1 MAATI
6 IRPGEEI
13 PTLTKTASMPI
24 NPNAINVI
32 HTDDYAKKFGMRGA
46 LVGGSILLSY
56 ILEMLYNYF
65 GKNWLSHGKINVSF
79 TGGGAINGDVVI
91 AHGLVASLEQEGT
104 GTRLRLD
111 IWMENQTGEKIVV
124 GNASC
129 LK

>member
-65 GKNWLSHGKINVSF
+65 GKTWLSHGKINVSF
-79 TGGGAINGDVVI
+79 TGGGAINGDVVT